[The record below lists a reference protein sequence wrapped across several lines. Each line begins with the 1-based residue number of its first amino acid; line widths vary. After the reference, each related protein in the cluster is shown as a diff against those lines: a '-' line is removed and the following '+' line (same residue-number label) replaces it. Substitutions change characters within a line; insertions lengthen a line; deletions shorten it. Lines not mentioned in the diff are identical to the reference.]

1 MHVNILLRS
10 GIRLPDLGSE
20 FFLRYSKN
28 HSRIET
34 AFAPIIR
41 RVPGVSTPPL
51 PKGCGV
57 FTHSKTRCGSILPTH
72 GAAREALNDAF
83 LF

>member
-20 FFLRYSKN
+20 FFLRYSKTIPGLKPL
-28 HSRIET
+28 SP
-34 AFAPIIR
+34 PIIR

-57 FTHSKTRCGSILPTH
+57 FTHSKRGVVPFYPLTGPLVKR
-72 GAAREALNDAF
+72 
-83 LF
+83 

>member
-34 AFAPIIR
+34 AFAPHYPQGSR
-41 RVPGVSTPPL
+41 RLHPAPAQGVWRFYTLENAVWFHS
-51 PKGCGV
+51 
-57 FTHSKTRCGSILPTH
+57 THSRGRS
-72 GAAREALNDAF
+72 
-83 LF
+83 